1 MFVIYTLGGAFGY
14 WISYLAGIP
23 YTIGASA
30 AVCSLIGSLLYFGKS
45 RGGMY
50 GNAVYRDIGLW
61 IISIF
66 VFGLIFPDINN
77 WGHGGGIL
85 GGILLGFILGYNE
98 KRAEGVIH
106 NVLALS
112 CAIATITAIG
122 WALFGA
128 RI

>member
-1 MFVIYTLGGAFGY
+1 M
-14 WISYLAGIP
+14 
-23 YTIGASA
+23 
-30 AVCSLIGSLLYFGKS
+30 LYFGKS

-50 GNAVYRDIGLW
+50 GNAVYREIGW
-61 IISIF
+61 WVIIIF
-66 VFGLIFPDINN
+66 VFGLIFPGINN

-85 GGILLGFILGYNE
+85 GGILLGIILGYNE

-106 NVLALS
+106 HVLAFL
-112 CAIATITAIG
+112 CAIATVSAIG